1 MLELWL
7 NDQIHNFLTTST
19 FGTIGYVTLV
29 IHQQYIS
36 HVLGDILYI
45 INEFLLI
52 YKEKKKKIYIYI
64 LLLLS
69 LLTHTLIMMTEH
81 YKWKS

>member
-1 MLELWL
+1 MLDLWL

-52 YKEKKKKIYIYI
+52 YKEKKKKYIYIYI
-64 LLLLS
+64 VIVIIINAYVNNDDR
-69 LLTHTLIMMTEH
+69 TL
-81 YKWKS
+81 

>member
-36 HVLGDILYI
+36 HVLGDIFYI

-52 YKEKKKKIYIYI
+52 YKEKIYIYI

>member
-36 HVLGDILYI
+36 HVLGDIFYI

-52 YKEKKKKIYIYI
+52 YKEKKKYIYIYI
-64 LLLLS
+64 VIVIIIN
-69 LLTHTLIMMTEH
+69 TYVNNDDRTL
-81 YKWKS
+81 